1 MLTEYNALAHRGANS
16 VCTWGLLHDKII
28 NCLNLL
34 AYIFVSL
41 SFQDDSAESKLL
53 SMSQIEGRKKKKY
66 AHKLNVCWL
75 CDLYINLNYELKMTI
90 RNYLIEYRR
99 LRQSRP

>member
-16 VCTWGLLHDKII
+16 VCTWGLLHVKII

-41 SFQDDSAESKLL
+41 YFQDDSAESKFL
-53 SMSQIEGRKKKKY
+53 SMSQFEGKKIEVFSLLMFVGY
-66 AHKLNVCWL
+66 VI
-75 CDLYINLNYELKMTI
+75 YIEI
-90 RNYLIEYRR
+90 
-99 LRQSRP
+99 

>member
-41 SFQDDSAESKLL
+41 YFQDDSAESKFL
-53 SMSQIEGRKKKKY
+53 SMSQFEGEKIEVVSLLMFVGY
-66 AHKLNVCWL
+66 VI
-75 CDLYINLNYELKMTI
+75 YIEI
-90 RNYLIEYRR
+90 
-99 LRQSRP
+99 